1 MWISECSGNIA
12 PMSVALHAMQVGH
25 HAHSVS
31 FVTYPIVTLLHL
43 KSITQKGGTFLASP
57 TGCGVRKRDFVC
69 LRINFKQITNF
80 ACLDLQ
86 LCSHQLIHVISCSC
100 FIYRGSQ
107 NGVSQSPKCWIVRP
121 LKIINQQ
128 SHARLLVSTT
138 IQVAP
143 LWMIFNVNP

>member
-1 MWISECSGNIA
+1 MWISECNGNIA

-69 LRINFKQITNF
+69 LRLATTSRSGTS
-80 ACLDLQ
+80 CV
-86 LCSHQLIHVISCSC
+86 LIYNC
-100 FIYRGSQ
+100 
-107 NGVSQSPKCWIVRP
+107 
-121 LKIINQQ
+121 
-128 SHARLLVSTT
+128 
-138 IQVAP
+138 AP
-143 LWMIFNVNP
+143 TS